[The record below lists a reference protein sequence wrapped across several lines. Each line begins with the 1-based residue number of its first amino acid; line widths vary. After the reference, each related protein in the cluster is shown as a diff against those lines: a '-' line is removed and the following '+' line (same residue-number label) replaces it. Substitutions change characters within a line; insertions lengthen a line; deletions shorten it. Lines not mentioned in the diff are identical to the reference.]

1 MNRLNKWDFVDIQMA
16 ETSKLELA
24 QEYADREMENL
35 KAFAEESDPTLT
47 KAKKGMTEQWAEAY
61 TRWMLALRIMEIIAR
76 HEKWRRR
83 TACAGCM
90 QAKRILIPCKKWD
103 KTE

>member
-1 MNRLNKWDFVDIQMA
+1 MMNKLNKWDLVDIQMA

-47 KAKKGMTEQWAEAY
+47 KAKKGMIEQWAEAY
-61 TRWMLALRIMEIIAR
+61 TRWMLALRILEIIAR
-76 HEKWRRR
+76 HEKE
-83 TACAGCM
+83 TKNCM
-90 QAKRILIPCKKWD
+90 CRLHASKADFIPCKKWD
-103 KTE
+103 

>member
-1 MNRLNKWDFVDIQMA
+1 MMNKLNKWDLVDIQMA

-47 KAKKGMTEQWAEAY
+47 KAKKGMIEQWAEAY
-61 TRWMLALRIMEIIAR
+61 TRWILEIIAR
-76 HEKWRRR
+76 HEKGDEELHVQA
-83 TACAGCM
+83 ACKQSGFYS
-90 QAKRILIPCKKWD
+90 L
-103 KTE
+103 

>member
-35 KAFAEESDPTLT
+35 KAFAEERVLSGADDLAASG
-47 KAKKGMTEQWAEAY
+47 KDCESQTENG
-61 TRWMLALRIMEIIAR
+61 
-76 HEKWRRR
+76 KNFV
-83 TACAGCM
+83 
-90 QAKRILIPCKKWD
+90 
-103 KTE
+103 